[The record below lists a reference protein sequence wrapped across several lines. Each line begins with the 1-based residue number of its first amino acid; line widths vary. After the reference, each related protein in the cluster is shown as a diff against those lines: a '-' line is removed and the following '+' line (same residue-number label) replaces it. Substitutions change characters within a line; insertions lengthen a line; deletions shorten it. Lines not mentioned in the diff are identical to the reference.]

1 MRALQMLGVAAQ
13 AEGLRLRREMAG
25 TARQAGWIAGA
36 SVFGAAAVATAHVAA
51 VAHLAPDFGLA
62 TAAAI
67 VAGADLV
74 IAGIL
79 VLLGRR
85 RRDPIAEEARRLRQR
100 MLASLTQRDT
110 AQDVL
115 SLALRAGS
123 GPLIGAVTGE
133 AVAAWL
139 KRR

>member
-13 AEGLRLRREMAG
+13 AEGLRLRREVAG
-25 TARQAGWIAGA
+25 TARQAGWFAGA
-36 SVFGAAAVATAHVAA
+36 SLFGAAAVATAHVTA
-51 VAHLAPDFGLA
+51 VAYLAPEFGLA
-62 TAAAI
+62 TAAAM
-67 VAGADLV
+67 VAGADLL
-74 IAGIL
+74 IAGML

-85 RRDPIAEEARRLRQR
+85 RRDPIPEEARRLRES
-100 MLASLTQRDT
+100 MLASLTQRD
-110 AQDVL
+110 AVQDVL